1 LEKMKKKKQLKSINL
16 QKRMKRFSSGVE
28 ELKNLE
34 VLDD

>member
-1 LEKMKKKKQLKSINL
+1 MKKRKQLKSINL
-16 QKRMKRFSSGVE
+16 QKRMKRFSSRVE